1 MTVPFPRT
9 LRALTARLTDPVEM
23 LDAADL
29 AGRVHRTGCSHV
41 ATVSRGDHVTLTGR
55 VRTVLT
61 CGGEDFLGLTAEVF
75 DGTGAVEVC
84 WLGRRIVPGID
95 TGRCLRVTGRVG
107 VRHGHKIMFNPRY
120 ELLDEQPR
128 TAVEESR
135 DRV

>member
-1 MTVPFPRT
+1 MPFPRT

-29 AGRVHRTGCSHV
+29 AGRVHRTGCAHV
-41 ATVSRGDHVTLTGR
+41 ATVSRGGHVTLTGR
-55 VRTVLT
+55 VRT
-61 CGGEDFLGLTAEVF
+61 
-75 DGTGAVEVC
+75 
-84 WLGRRIVPGID
+84 VPGID